1 MSNQELVHAYR
12 HLLRWSLRAVQFSK
26 PARFVVRD
34 TLRAAFRDKNGTFEP
49 SRVKSTLWFLE
60 SAATYI
66 QNKSTGPWRIRAQ
79 TLSKSQHVRSPGSS
93 GQERFEAG
101 LSASILYA
109 IFGMPPSSRSTDG
122 KKEAITRGQT
132 ESDESAPIVV
142 ITPQIGDTFAHRR
155 IFPQVSPH
163 LIFDDSGVNGGLRSC
178 HWGGQP
184 CPTSEAQE
192 DAVDAHSYALP
203 SSNFWASD
211 DGGLRAVNQKREG
224 QQL

>member
-60 SAATYI
+60 SAATYVGVEHKIIKNLVHVRYI

-79 TLSKSQHVRSPGSS
+79 TLSKFQHVRSPGNS

-109 IFGMPPSSRSTDG
+109 IFGMPPSSRSHG
-122 KKEAITRGQT
+122 REKG
-132 ESDESAPIVV
+132 
-142 ITPQIGDTFAHRR
+142 GDHKGPNRVR
-155 IFPQVSPH
+155 
-163 LIFDDSGVNGGLRSC
+163 
-178 HWGGQP
+178 
-184 CPTSEAQE
+184 
-192 DAVDAHSYALP
+192 
-203 SSNFWASD
+203 
-211 DGGLRAVNQKREG
+211 
-224 QQL
+224 

>member
-60 SAATYI
+60 SAATYVGVEHKIIKNLVHVRYI

-79 TLSKSQHVRSPGSS
+79 TLSKSQHVRSPGNS

-101 LSASILYA
+101 LSASVLYGHA
-109 IFGMPPSSRSTDG
+109 PGPSSRSTDG

-163 LIFDDSGVNGGLRSC
+163 WIFYDSGVNGGLRSC
-178 HWGGQP
+178 QWGGQP
-184 CPTSEAQE
+184 CPTSEAQK
-192 DAVDAHSYALP
+192 DAVDAHNALP
-203 SSNFWASD
+203 SSNI
-211 DGGLRAVNQKREG
+211 
-224 QQL
+224 